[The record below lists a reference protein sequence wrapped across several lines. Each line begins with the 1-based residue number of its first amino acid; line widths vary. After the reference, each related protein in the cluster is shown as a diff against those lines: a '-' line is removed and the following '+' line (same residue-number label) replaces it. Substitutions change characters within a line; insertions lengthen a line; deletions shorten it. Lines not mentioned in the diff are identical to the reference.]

1 VSTASANDLNV
12 ERRLRPKLSSAVR
25 VRLFHAALI
34 LPAVL
39 LTIALVAWPIW
50 FVIRTSFFELRL
62 GELMRPLTKPFTFAN
77 YMTVIG
83 HESFW
88 PSVGTTALFIVVGT
102 GFAFLVGLLAALA
115 LNRALPARGVFRIA
129 VVTPWA
135 VAPVVASIAWAFILD
150 ERFGL
155 ANYAIL
161 QMGLT
166 SRPVPFLTNPD
177 LAIFTAALV
186 FLWKS
191 FPFYIITLLAGLR
204 AIPDQLYEAARMDG
218 AGALARFADITWP
231 LLRPFAIV
239 ALFLGLLTA
248 LREVETIL
256 VLTGGGPARAT
267 ETLAVKVYLET
278 FRYLSPGK
286 GAAAGV
292 IVLLAGLCIAVL
304 LWRPL
309 WRRAR

>member
-1 VSTASANDLNV
+1 MSSSLADGSTSEKKPRLKLTSAM
-12 ERRLRPKLSSAVR
+12 RA
-25 VRLFHAALI
+25 RLFHLALI

-39 LTIALVAWPIW
+39 LTVVLVAWPIW
-50 FVIRTSFFELRL
+50 FVLRTSFFELRL
-62 GELMRPLTKPFTFAN
+62 GELMRPLTKPVTLAN
-77 YMTVIG
+77 YAAVIG

-88 PSVGTTALFIVVGT
+88 PSVGASVVFIVVGT
-102 GFAFLVGLLAALA
+102 GLAFVVGLLAALA
-115 LNRALPARGVFRIA
+115 LNRALPMRGLFRVA

-155 ANYAIL
+155 ANYVVL
-161 QMGLT
+161 QLGFA
-166 SRPVPFLTNPD
+166 RQPVPFLTNPD
-177 LAIFTAALV
+177 VAIITAALV

-191 FPFYIITLLAGLR
+191 FPFYVITLLAGLR

-231 LLRPFAIV
+231 LLRPFALV

-286 GAAAGV
+286 GAATGV
-292 IVLLAGLCIAVL
+292 IVLLAGLVLGAL
-304 LWRPL
+304 LWKPL

>member
-1 VSTASANDLNV
+1 MQ
-12 ERRLRPKLSSAVR
+12 RRLIPRLSASLRA
-25 VRLFHAALI
+25 RLFHVALI

-62 GELMRPLTKPFTFAN
+62 GELMRPLTKPFTLAN
-77 YMTVIG
+77 YANVIG

-88 PSVGTTALFIVVGT
+88 PSVGTTALFVVVGT
-102 GFAFLVGLLAALA
+102 GLALVVGLLAALA
-115 LNRALPARGVFRIA
+115 LNRALPARAVFRVA

-155 ANYAIL
+155 ANYAVL
-161 QMGLT
+161 QFGLAAQ
-166 SRPVPFLTNPD
+166 PVPFLTNPD

-204 AIPDQLYEAARMDG
+204 SIPDQLYEAARMDG
-218 AGALARFADITWP
+218 AGVLARFADITWP
-231 LLRPFAIV
+231 LLRPFALV

-292 IVLLAGLCIAVL
+292 IVLLVGLVIAML

-309 WRRAR
+309 WRRAK

>member
-1 VSTASANDLNV
+1 M
-12 ERRLRPKLSSAVR
+12 
-25 VRLFHAALI
+25 
-34 LPAVL
+34 
-39 LTIALVAWPIW
+39 
-50 FVIRTSFFELRL
+50 
-62 GELMRPLTKPFTFAN
+62 G
-77 YMTVIG
+77 
-83 HESFW
+83 
-88 PSVGTTALFIVVGT
+88 
-102 GFAFLVGLLAALA
+102 LAAQ
-115 LNRALPARGVFRIA
+115 PI
-129 VVTPWA
+129 
-135 VAPVVASIAWAFILD
+135 
-150 ERFGL
+150 
-155 ANYAIL
+155 
-161 QMGLT
+161 
-166 SRPVPFLTNPD
+166 PFLTNPD

-304 LWRPL
+304 LWQPL